1 MLAMAMINKQ
11 YYSDFMVERQKLFTK
26 AKRVIIK
33 VGSAVLTK
41 ANGVNLDV
49 IQHLAEDINYLH
61 ETGREVLLVSSGAVA
76 AGRKKI
82 NFQDEQVV
90 TLQQKQALAA
100 IGQSHLMHIYDTAFA
115 NHNLHIA
122 QVLLTHADLAHRS
135 RYVNFKNTVYTLLK
149 MGIVPI
155 INEND
160 TVSTEELQFG
170 DNDNLGALVTNL
182 IEGDLFICL
191 TDVDCLYTANPESDP
206 TAAPVLTVAKI
217 DESVEKMAGNS
228 RSSLGTGGMQS
239 KIAAAKKVA
248 GGGGAS
254 LIGPGRTPGIIK
266 KLFCGERIGTFFL
279 PQRDKLQGRKQWI
292 AFVLKPKGK
301 LEIDDGACRAVC
313 SMGKSL
319 LPSGVTAVKGKFQ
332 AGDSVECCN
341 RQGQVIAVGTVNYR
355 VEDVQ
360 RIKGKHSDVIE
371 EILGYRDSDV
381 LIHRDNLV
389 VLPNEVGE

>member
-1 MLAMAMINKQ
+1 MLYKQ
-11 YYSDFMVERQKLFTK
+11 YTTDYLIERQKLFTT

-33 VGSAVLTK
+33 VGSAVLTG
-41 ANGVNLDV
+41 AEGVNLDV
-49 IQHLAEDINYLH
+49 IEHLAQDIKLLQ
-61 ETGREVLLVSSGAVA
+61 ESGREVILVSSGAVA

-82 NFQDEQVV
+82 NFQDDQII

-115 NHNLHIA
+115 EHDLNIA

-135 RYVNFKNTVYTLLK
+135 RYVNFKNTVFTLLK

-155 INEND
+155 VNEND

-191 TDVDCLYTANPESDP
+191 TDVDCLYTANPDLDS
-206 TAAPVLTVAKI
+206 AAEPVFTVAEI
-217 DESVEKMAGNS
+217 DESVERMAGNS
-228 RSSLGTGGMQS
+228 RSSLGTGGMRS

-254 LIGPGRTPGIIK
+254 FIGPGKTPGIIQ
-266 KLFCGERIGTFFL
+266 KLFQGERVGTFFL
-279 PQRDKLQGRKQWI
+279 PQRNRLQGRKQWI
-292 AFVLKPKGK
+292 AFVLKPQGI
-301 LEIDDGACRAVC
+301 LEIDDGACKAVC
-313 SMGKSL
+313 AGGKSL
-319 LPSGVTAVKGKFQ
+319 LPSGVTAVNGKFQ

-341 RQGQVIAVGTVNYR
+341 RHGEVIAVGTINYR

-360 RIKGKHSDVIE
+360 RIQGKHSDVIE
-371 EILGYRDSDV
+371 KILGYRDSDV

-389 VLPNEVGE
+389 VFPEKVGEAL

>member
-1 MLAMAMINKQ
+1 MAKINKQ
-11 YYSDFMVERQKLFTK
+11 YNPDFLVERQELFTK
-26 AKRVIIK
+26 AKRVVIK

-41 ANGVNLDV
+41 ENGLNLAV
-49 IQHLAEDINYLH
+49 IQHLVEDIKYLQ
-61 ETGREVLLVSSGAVA
+61 ESGREVILVSSGAVA

-82 NFQDEQVV
+82 NFQEDQIV

-115 NHNLHIA
+115 THNLHIA
-122 QVLLTHADLAHRS
+122 QVLLTHSDLAHRN
-135 RYVNFKNTVYTLLK
+135 RYVNFKNTVFTLLK

-191 TDVDCLYTANPESDP
+191 TDVASLYTANPDNDP
-206 TAAPVLTVAKI
+206 TAAPVFTVAKI
-217 DESVEKMAGNS
+217 DDSVEKMAGNTT
-228 RSSLGTGGMQS
+228 SSLGTGGMRS

-266 KLFCGERIGTFFL
+266 KLFCGEKIGTFFL
-279 PQRDKLQGRKQWI
+279 PQRNRLQGRKQWI
-292 AFVLKPKGK
+292 AFVLKPQGK
-301 LEIDDGACRAVC
+301 LEIDDGACRAIC
-313 SMGKSL
+313 SGGKSL
-319 LPSGVTAVKGKFQ
+319 LPSGVIAAKGKFQ

-341 RQGQVIAVGTVNYR
+341 RQGQVIAVGTINYR
-355 VEDVQ
+355 AEDVQ
-360 RIKGKHSDVIE
+360 RIQGRHSDVIE
-371 EILGYRDSDV
+371 QILGYRDSDV

-389 VLPNEVGE
+389 ILPDKVGEK